1 MEFAVFDSKKL
12 IYKNP
17 FGALPEDKE
26 CRICVDVK
34 PDVQPEK
41 VLFLYRKDGE
51 ERPQSLEMERLGSF
65 DDFVRFGVNLS
76 ISEKGLYFY
85 SFEIVSSGEK
95 RRFLKNDGCEWQ
107 FTVYD
112 KNFKTPDWAKGG
124 VMYQIFPDR
133 FCRSD
138 NYMPQNAKNERKI
151 HENWYDVPDF
161 IYDTPDY
168 KGNDYFC
175 GNLKGICERI
185 PYLKNLGVNIIY
197 LNPIFES
204 PENHRYSTGDYTKID
219 SYLGTNEDF
228 EKLCK
233 ECENQGIKIVIDGV
247 FSHTG
252 ADSVYFNKYNHYE
265 SVGAYNSEN
274 SPFYNWY
281 TFNDSKAG
289 YECWWGFPNLPNVNE
304 TNPEYMEFITGKD
317 GILSL
322 WQKRGASGWRL
333 DVADELPDEFLDA
346 LCARVKNENPEAL
359 IIGEVWEDATNKFS
373 YGVRRR
379 YLLGDQLDS
388 VMNYPWRTAIIDYI
402 KEGNA
407 GKFRDDVLT
416 IAENYP
422 EPALSC
428 LMNILSTHD
437 TERII
442 NVFGVENEVEHKDA
456 AGYELSCE
464 EYNKG
469 KEMMKRAA
477 FLQFVLPGIP
487 SIYYGDEVGLTGFRD
502 PYCRM
507 CYPFGREDAELFSFF
522 KKLSFVR
529 EEHRENFKKPIE
541 SFIAQNKTVMF
552 KRGNL
557 TFVINMSEYEE
568 NIKTDSKFVT
578 IYGKES
584 VFFEDGNI
592 KIYPFAFGILLNN

>member
-1 MEFAVFDSKKL
+1 MEIAVFDSKNL

-17 FGALPEDKE
+17 FGALATDSE
-26 CRICVDVK
+26 CRFCIDVK
-34 PDVQPEK
+34 MSEMPEK
-41 VLFLYRKDGE
+41 VHFLFRKDGE
-51 ERPQSLEMERLGSF
+51 DFRSLEMKRFSENGEF
-65 DDFVRFGVNLS
+65 VKFGCDFKAL
-76 ISEKGLYFY
+76 EKGLYFY
-85 SFEIVSSGEK
+85 CFQIETQRGKHI
-95 RRFLKNDGCEWQ
+95 LKQENETEWQ
-107 FTVYD
+107 LTVYD

-138 NYMPQNAKNERKI
+138 NYMHREAKNERKI

-161 IYDTPDY
+161 IYDNPDY

-175 GNLKGICERI
+175 GNLKGIIERI
-185 PYLKNLGVNIIY
+185 GYLKTLGVDMIY
-197 LNPIFES
+197 LNPVFES

-219 SYLGTNEDF
+219 PFLGTNEDF
-228 EKLCK
+228 TELCD
-233 ECENQGIKIVIDGV
+233 ECKKQGIKVVIDGV

-265 SVGAYNSEN
+265 SEGAFNNEKSPYYSWYNFNESE
-274 SPFYNWY
+274 
-281 TFNDSKAG
+281 AG

-304 TNPEYMEFITGKD
+304 TNPEYMEFITGED

-346 LCARVKNENPEAL
+346 LCARVKKENPDAL

-379 YLLGDQLDS
+379 YLLGDQLDT
-388 VMNYPWRTAIIDYI
+388 VMNYPWRTAIINYI

-407 GKFRDDVLT
+407 EKFRDEVLS

-422 EPALSC
+422 APALNC

-442 NVFGVENEVEHKDA
+442 NVFGVENPVEHKDA
-456 AGYELSCE
+456 AEYKLSPI

-469 KEMMKRAA
+469 KEMLKRAA
-477 FLQFVLPGIP
+477 FLQFSLPGIP

-507 CYPFGREDAELFSFF
+507 GYPYGREDVELFDFF
-522 KKLSFVR
+522 KKLSQHR
-529 EEHRENFKKPIE
+529 NQYRENYKKPLE
-541 SFIAQNKTVMF
+541 NFMVQNKAVTF

-557 TFVINMSEYEE
+557 LFVINMGECEE
-568 NIKTDSKFVT
+568 NIKITSDFVT
-578 IYGKES
+578 IYGNES
-584 VFFEDGNI
+584 VFFEDETI
-592 KIYPFAFGILLNN
+592 KIYPFSFGILLEK